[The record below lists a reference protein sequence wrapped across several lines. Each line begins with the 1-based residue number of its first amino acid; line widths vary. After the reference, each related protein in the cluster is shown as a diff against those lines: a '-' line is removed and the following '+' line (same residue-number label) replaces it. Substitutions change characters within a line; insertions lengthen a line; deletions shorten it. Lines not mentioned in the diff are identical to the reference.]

1 MKDVEELKFS
11 KALSFDRL
19 VNFILKYWLIFMS
32 VSKGHSVSKLQK
44 EINKE
49 LSNLKLKK
57 NFSLTSLS
65 CN

>member
-1 MKDVEELKFS
+1 
-11 KALSFDRL
+11 
-19 VNFILKYWLIFMS
+19 MS